1 MSKKLQKL
9 ERSEAF
15 MRIFVGIVTG
25 IILGVW
31 KALIYVFF
39 IMNWIYV
46 VFANKRL
53 KEFAILSEVW
63 NTQMYIYT
71 RYLIFLTNKR
81 PFPFNKLERSIS
93 KYGK

>member
-1 MSKKLQKL
+1 MSAKVKKI

-25 IILGVW
+25 IILTVW
-31 KALIYVFF
+31 KWLIFVFF

-53 KEFAILSEVW
+53 KEFAVLSEIW
-63 NTQMYIYT
+63 NTQMYIFI
-71 RYLIFLTNKR
+71 RYLIFLTNQR
-81 PFPFNKLERSIS
+81 PFPFSKLEKSIS

>member
-1 MSKKLQKL
+1 MSE
-9 ERSEAF
+9 ERKEAL

-31 KALIYVFF
+31 RALIFVFVIMNLIYVL
-39 IMNWIYV
+39 
-46 VFANKRL
+46 FADKRL
-53 KEFAILSEVW
+53 KEFAVLSEVW
-63 NTQMYIYT
+63 NTQMYTYI
-71 RYLIFLTNKR
+71 RYMVFLTNKR

>member
-1 MSKKLQKL
+1 MSE
-9 ERSEAF
+9 ERKEAL

-31 KALIYVFF
+31 RALIFVFV

-46 VFANKRL
+46 LFADKRL
-53 KEFAILSEVW
+53 KEFAVLSEVW
-63 NTQMYIYT
+63 NTQMYTYI
-71 RYLIFLTNKR
+71 RYMVFLTNKR
-81 PFPFNKLERSIS
+81 PFPFSKLERSIS

>member
-1 MSKKLQKL
+1 MSE
-9 ERSEAF
+9 ERKEAL

-31 KALIYVFF
+31 RALIFVFV

-46 VFANKRL
+46 LFADKRL
-53 KEFAILSEVW
+53 KEFAVLSEIW
-63 NTQMYIYT
+63 NTQMYTYI
-71 RYLIFLTNKR
+71 RYMVFLTNQR